1 MTDSLADGRNNLLE
15 HRISACLAM
24 GDKLPGSRVYYRT
37 EWDCYYF
44 DVAGKFFG
52 LLFPQ
57 ADKGFITLK
66 NLPEVNQELRDLYPE
81 AIKPGWHLNK
91 THWNS
96 ISLDAEPISLT
107 MLEELIK
114 QSYDLVV
121 AKLPKT
127 VQRQL
132 DLSKDH

>member
-1 MTDSLADGRNNLLE
+1 MSLE
-15 HRISACLAM
+15 EKISACIAF
-24 GDKLPGSRVYYRT
+24 GDLLPGARVYYRT

-57 ADKGFITLK
+57 ADKGFINLK
-66 NLPEVNQELRDLYPE
+66 HLPQVNQELRDLYPE

-96 ISLDAEPISLT
+96 VSLDAESISLT